1 MRTYIKVYLGE
12 DNEGREF
19 YLYQDEDTGKVY
31 VDELEEGQ
39 NRSFCSAESFGAA
52 VDFIINHI

>member
-1 MRTYIKVYLGE
+1 MRSYFKVYLGE

-19 YLYQDEDTGKVY
+19 FIYQDEDTGKVY
-31 VDELEEGQ
+31 VDELEAGQ
-39 NRSFCSAESFGAA
+39 IRSFCSSESFGAA